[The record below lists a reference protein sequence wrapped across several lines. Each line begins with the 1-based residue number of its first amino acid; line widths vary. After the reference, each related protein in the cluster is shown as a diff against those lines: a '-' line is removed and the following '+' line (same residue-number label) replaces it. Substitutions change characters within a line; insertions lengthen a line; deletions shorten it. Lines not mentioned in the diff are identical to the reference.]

1 MVGIKSDV
9 GVVRSLNE
17 DYASYIEEEDYKLY
31 IVADGMGGHN
41 AGEVASE
48 MAVNAVKLYVKDNYK
63 SDGINVLENA
73 IIFANEKIYDNIIE
87 MLFICLKTNLKTKR

>member
-9 GVVRSLNE
+9 GIVRVLNE
-17 DYASYIEEEDYKLY
+17 DYASYIEEDDYKLY

-48 MAVNAVKLYVKDNYK
+48 MAVNAVKSYVKYNYK
-63 SDGINVLENA
+63 NYGDDVLERA
-73 IIFANEKIYDNIIE
+73 IIFEIGRAHV
-87 MLFICLKTNLKTKR
+87 

>member
-41 AGEVASE
+41 A
-48 MAVNAVKLYVKDNYK
+48 
-63 SDGINVLENA
+63 
-73 IIFANEKIYDNIIE
+73 EK
-87 MLFICLKTNLKTKR
+87 